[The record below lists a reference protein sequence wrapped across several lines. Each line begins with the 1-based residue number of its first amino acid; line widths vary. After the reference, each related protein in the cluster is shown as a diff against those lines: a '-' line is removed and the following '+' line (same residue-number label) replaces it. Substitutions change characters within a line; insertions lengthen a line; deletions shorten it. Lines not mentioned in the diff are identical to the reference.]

1 MTLQLFDFE
10 EVNMEFETKVIHVG
24 QEPDVAT
31 GSVIT
36 PIYPSS
42 IYTACKM
49 EDGKCYMYSRLANP
63 TRDALE
69 ECLASLENAKYCVT
83 FASGVAAIA
92 GVLCL
97 LTPGS
102 HVVCTRH
109 LYGGTYKLFEEV
121 YSNQDV
127 TVTYVDADSV
137 ENFENAINEKTKIVW
152 IESPTNPLL
161 KIIDIKKVAEICK
174 KHNILLCI
182 DNTFASPCLQNPLDF
197 GVDIVVHSMT
207 KYINGHSDVIGG
219 AVLTNDDE
227 LFDKIQHYQ
236 IVAGSVPSAFDSW
249 LTLRGLKTLPLRM
262 ERHCSNAKKVAE
274 YLSNHNKVEEVFYPG
289 LESNPQ
295 YELARQQMKDF
306 GGMVSFK
313 IKGAQQEVN
322 EFFKGLRLF
331 KPTVSLG
338 GVESLI
344 CAPGATP
351 VASFPKDIKNELG
364 ITENLIRLSIG
375 IEHIDDIIKDLEN
388 GFLNVNS

>member
-1 MTLQLFDFE
+1 
-10 EVNMEFETKVIHVG
+10 MEFETKIIHVG

-42 IYTACKM
+42 IYTTCKM
-49 EDGKCYMYSRLANP
+49 EDGKCYMYSRLGNP

-69 ECLASLENAKYCVT
+69 ECLASVEKAKYCVT
-83 FASGVAAIA
+83 FSSGVAAIA
-92 GVLCL
+92 SVLSL
-97 LTPGS
+97 LKPGS
-102 HVVCTRH
+102 HVVCTRD
-109 LYGGTYKLFEEV
+109 LYGGTYKLFEEI

-127 TVTYVDADSV
+127 TVTYVDGDIS
-137 ENFENAINEKTKIVW
+137 ENFEKSIKENTKLIY

-161 KIIDIKKVAEICK
+161 KLIDIIAVSAICK

-219 AVLTNDDE
+219 AVLTNDDD

-249 LTLRGLKTLPLRM
+249 LTMRGLKTLSIRM
-262 ERHCSNAKKVAE
+262 ERHCSNAKKVSE
-274 YLSNHNKVEEVFYPG
+274 YLLNHNMVEEVFYPG
-289 LESNPQ
+289 LKTNSQ
-295 YELARQQMKDF
+295 YHLAVKQMKDF
-306 GGMVSFK
+306 GGMVSFRL
-313 IKGAQQEVN
+313 KGGLKEAE
-322 EFFKGLRLF
+322 EFFKGLHMF
-331 KPTVSLG
+331 KSTVSLG
-338 GVESLI
+338 GVESLA
-344 CAPGATP
+344 CHPATTTHSSLP
-351 VASFPKDIKNELG
+351 DEMKKELG
-364 ITENLIRLSIG
+364 ITDNLIRLSVG

-388 GFLNVNS
+388 AFSNVKVEVNQR